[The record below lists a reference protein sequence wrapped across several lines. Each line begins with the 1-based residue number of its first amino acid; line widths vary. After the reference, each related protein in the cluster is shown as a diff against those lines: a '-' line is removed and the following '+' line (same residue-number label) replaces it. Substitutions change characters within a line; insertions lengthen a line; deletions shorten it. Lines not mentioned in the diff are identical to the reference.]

1 MQRIL
6 IAPLDWGLGHAS
18 RCVPIIHDYI
28 EKGYAVTI
36 AASGPQ
42 KKLLQYYFPASTYVS
57 MPGYHIKYSKK
68 AWWLPVALFFQL
80 PKIAL
85 AIYREHQWL
94 KAQAHA
100 FDHVISDNRYGLF
113 NSQLTTTFITHQ
125 LIVKAPF
132 KWAENLVQKIQYYFI
147 NKFSECWVPDIADYP
162 GYAADLSHPKN
173 MPRIPVTYI
182 GSLSQFSILH
192 SATHNAFPIKYKYCF
207 LLSGPEPQRTML
219 QHLIESDAGKLQDQ
233 VILIEGRPSDLPNHY
248 KVQGSLTKLRYA
260 SGQDLLDIIMQS
272 EFIVC
277 RSGYSTL
284 MELLPLHKKMI
295 LVPTPGQTEQRYLAT
310 TLSNQ
315 KMAVM
320 ISQSNFDV
328 VKMDEKA
335 RQHCFIFAP

>member
-1 MQRIL
+1 
-6 IAPLDWGLGHAS
+6 
-18 RCVPIIHDYI
+18 
-28 EKGYAVTI
+28 
-36 AASGPQ
+36 
-42 KKLLQYYFPASTYVS
+42 
-57 MPGYHIKYSKK
+57 
-68 AWWLPVALFFQL
+68 
-80 PKIAL
+80 
-85 AIYREHQWL
+85 
-94 KAQAHA
+94 
-100 FDHVISDNRYGLF
+100 
-113 NSQLTTTFITHQ
+113 
-125 LIVKAPF
+125 
-132 KWAENLVQKIQYYFI
+132 
-147 NKFSECWVPDIADYP
+147 
-162 GYAADLSHPKN
+162 
-173 MPRIPVTYI
+173 
-182 GSLSQFSILH
+182 
-192 SATHNAFPIKYKYCF
+192 
-207 LLSGPEPQRTML
+207 ML

>member
-1 MQRIL
+1 
-6 IAPLDWGLGHAS
+6 
-18 RCVPIIHDYI
+18 VPIIHDAI
-28 EKGYAVTI
+28 KKGHTVTI

-42 KKLLQYYFPASTYVS
+42 KKLLQYYFPTCAYVS
-57 MPGYHIKYSKK
+57 IPGYHIKYSKK
-68 AWWLPVALFFQL
+68 AWWLPFALFFQL

-85 AIYREHQWL
+85 AIYREHHWL
-94 KAQAHA
+94 QEHAHT

-125 LIVKAPF
+125 LLVKAPC
-132 KWAENLVQKIQYYFI
+132 KWAENFIQKIQYYFI
-147 NKFSECWVPDIADYP
+147 NKFSECRVPDITDYP
-162 GYAADLSHPKN
+162 GYAADLSHPTN
-173 MPRIPVTYI
+173 MPHIPVTYV
-182 GSLSQFSILH
+182 GPLSQFSILN

-260 SGQDLLDIIMQS
+260 SGQDLLDIIKQS

-284 MELLPLHKKMI
+284 MELLPMHKKMI
-295 LVPTPGQTEQRYLAT
+295 LIPTPGQTEQIYLAA

-315 KMAVM
+315 KMAITM
-320 ISQSNFDV
+320 DQSNFDLF
-328 VKMDEKA
+328 KMADKA
-335 RQHCFIFAP
+335 RQHCFIFAS

>member
-1 MQRIL
+1 M
-6 IAPLDWGLGHAS
+6 
-18 RCVPIIHDYI
+18 
-28 EKGYAVTI
+28 
-36 AASGPQ
+36 
-42 KKLLQYYFPASTYVS
+42 
-57 MPGYHIKYSKK
+57 
-68 AWWLPVALFFQL
+68 
-80 PKIAL
+80 
-85 AIYREHQWL
+85 
-94 KAQAHA
+94 
-100 FDHVISDNRYGLF
+100 ISDNRYGLF
-113 NSQLTTTFITHQ
+113 NSQLTTTIITHQ
-125 LIVKAPF
+125 LLVKAPF
-132 KWAENLVQKIQYYFI
+132 KWAENFIQKIQYYFI

-173 MPRIPVTYI
+173 MPRIPVTYM
-182 GSLSQFSILH
+182 GPLSQFSILN

-207 LLSGPEPQRTML
+207 LLSGPEPQRTMF

-284 MELLPLHKKMI
+284 MELLPLQKKMI